1 VRGVAGGVGLTGGEG
16 GGGLAEAD
24 GEPGAEEG
32 ELGED
37 ELLAPRLPLGG
48 RSR

>member
-1 VRGVAGGVGLTGGEG
+1 VRGVAGGVGLAGGEG

-24 GEPGAEEG
+24 GEQG

-37 ELLAPRLPLGG
+37 ELLAPPAP
-48 RSR
+48 SRWT